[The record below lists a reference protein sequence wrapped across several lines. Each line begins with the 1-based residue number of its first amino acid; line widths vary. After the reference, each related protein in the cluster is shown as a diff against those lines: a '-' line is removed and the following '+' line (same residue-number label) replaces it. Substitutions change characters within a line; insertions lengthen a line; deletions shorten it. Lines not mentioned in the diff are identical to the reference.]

1 MPDTTADT
9 TPRPL
14 RNPRG
19 YHATRVDG
27 TGRLKLPSRFSDYIH
42 QLAEQTLF
50 ATKIKNVARIYV
62 NGAWERE
69 LDKLAPEPALRKR
82 MARTAEAFGG
92 DVDLDPQGRVTLP
105 QKLREALE
113 LENKQVQLR
122 FFEMFGGRQGFPRLL
137 AFLQLG
143 QPILGVTGQDPPF
156 EAQQPIV
163 LRPGIRGGDGYHAPA
178 R

>member
-1 MPDTTADT
+1 MPDTTSDT

-42 QLAEQTLF
+42 KLAEQTLF

-69 LDKLAPEPALRKR
+69 LNKLAPDPALRKR

-122 FFEMFGGRQGFPRLL
+122 FFEDIITLYLQEQFDAEFQTNVAANPTDLERAAELGFD
-137 AFLQLG
+137 
-143 QPILGVTGQDPPF
+143 VD
-156 EAQQPIV
+156 
-163 LRPGIRGGDGYHAPA
+163 
-178 R
+178 